1 MKILFI
7 SDVFFP
13 RVNGVSTS
21 IQTFKED
28 LKKLGHTVHL
38 ICPSYHDEKKI
49 NTISRVKSKSIFFDP
64 EDHLMSWFELRKLTP
79 WIKKQNFDIIH
90 SHTPFISHF
99 YAKRLSRLLK
109 VPLIETYH
117 TSFED
122 YLHLYIPFL
131 PEKIARFLSRN
142 IAKFICNHCDGIVS
156 PSSQMKE
163 ILLTYKINKPIEII
177 PTGLHEKS
185 FTQKDKYFF
194 RNINGID
201 QNDNLLLFVGR
212 VAHEKNIDFL
222 LYSFKEIIKHKDNT
236 KFLITG
242 EGPALDHIKN
252 LIKQLG
258 LQKNVILTGY
268 LDPDYELLNC
278 YASADLFIFASKTET
293 QGLVLI
299 EAMAQGLPIVALA
312 ENGTKSILINNPGA
326 IISSDNYEL
335 FAKDCIRLL
344 ENKKQLTLMS
354 NNGKAEAQKKWTSM
368 IQAEKLLSFYSS
380 IIDDYQNCRLT
391 KNVIKA

>member
-28 LKKLGHTVHL
+28 LIKLGHTVHL
-38 ICPSYHDEKKI
+38 ICPLYRDEKKI
-49 NTISRVKSKSIFFDP
+49 TTITRIKSKSIFFDP
-64 EDHLMSWFELRKLTP
+64 EDHLMSGKHLKKITP
-79 WIKKQNFDIIH
+79 WIKKQKFDIIH
-90 SHTPFISHF
+90 SHTPFVAHF
-99 YAKRLSRLLK
+99 YAKKLSKILK
-109 VPLIETYH
+109 IPFVETYH

-122 YLHLYIPFL
+122 YLHLYMPFL
-131 PEKIARFLSRN
+131 PESFARFLSRN
-142 IAKFICNHCDGIVS
+142 IAKFICNHCDGLIS
-156 PSSQMKE
+156 QSEQMKD
-163 ILLTYKINKPIEII
+163 ILVNYKIKKPIEII
-177 PTGLHEKS
+177 PTGLHQRS
-185 FTQKDKYFF
+185 FTQKDRYIF
-194 RNINGID
+194 RNLNKID
-201 QNDNLLLFVGR
+201 ENDNLLLFVGR

-222 LYSFKEIIKHKDNT
+222 LYAFEEILKYKENA

-268 LDPDYELLNC
+268 LDPECELLNC
-278 YASADLFIFASKTET
+278 YATANLFIFASKTET

-312 ENGTKSILINNPGA
+312 ENGTKSILVNNPGA
-326 IISSDNYEL
+326 IISKDNYEQ
-335 FAKDCIRLL
+335 FAQDCIRLL
-344 ENKKQLTLMS
+344 NDKKLLTTMS
-354 NNGKAEAQKKWTSM
+354 QKGKYEAQRKWTS
-368 IQAEKLLSFYSS
+368 IAQTEKLTSFYTTT
-380 IIDDYQNCRLT
+380 INNFHNL
-391 KNVIKA
+391 KLLKEAIKI